1 MPFARS
7 SALIAFAGWQWN
19 SPGAVVAGPLRFER
33 EVDLYVHRSAR
44 IGPVTGAEPVIFD
57 TDTAPR
63 D

>member
-1 MPFARS
+1 MKGECHFISRPGPPV
-7 SALIAFAGWQWN
+7 I